1 MEETKM
7 SKKQKDESFTLED
20 KEYFLKDVNVN
31 AKALLV
37 NLNFVEDRLQ
47 ELNNELAVS
56 DTARIGYERAL
67 GAEVQR
73 CNTKKD
79 KADG

>member
-1 MEETKM
+1 M
-7 SKKQKDESFTLED
+7 SKEPNNESFKLDD
-20 KEYFLKDVNVN
+20 KEYFLKDINEN

-47 ELNNELAVS
+47 ELHNEFAVS

-67 GAEVQR
+67 RAEIQR
-73 CNTKKD
+73 SNTKKD